1 MARVLIVDDD
11 VEVADTLTE
20 ILERAGFDVKSATS
34 FEEGKRML
42 TDTPPPDLLV
52 TDIRLGR
59 FNGLQLAVIRPAGT
73 ALIVISGHA
82 DPTLEAETR
91 RLGGQFLLKPVG
103 ADALIGTLEG
113 VIERRR
119 G

>member
-11 VEVADTLTE
+11 VEVADALKE

-59 FNGLQLAVIRPAGT
+59 YNGLQLAVIRPAGT
-73 ALIVISGHA
+73 GLIVISGHP
-82 DPTLEAETR
+82 DPTLEAETA
-91 RLGGQFLLKPVG
+91 RLGGTFLLKPIG
-103 ADALIGTLEG
+103 AQALIETLG
-113 VIERRR
+113 VISRRQ